1 MALTVQLA
9 YHMQRERLG
18 KAAFMSRLLR
28 ILQLRLL
35 WPILLL
41 LAAFVIFFQFIADVG
56 GSAEPQSSPPI
67 QPLPTASPLPADL
80 SEATPVGPPHGPP
93 GRPTTPPDPSLD
105 R

>member
-1 MALTVQLA
+1 VRKLV
-9 YHMQRERLG
+9 
-18 KAAFMSRLLR
+18 R

-56 GSAEPQSSPPI
+56 GSAEPLPWPPI
-67 QPLPTASPLPADL
+67 QALPTASPSPTEQ
-80 SEATPVGPPHGPP
+80 SEPSPVGPSHQTPGPPVTPP
-93 GRPTTPPDPSLD
+93 GRSLD

>member
-1 MALTVQLA
+1 
-9 YHMQRERLG
+9 
-18 KAAFMSRLLR
+18 MSRLLR

-35 WPILLL
+35 WPVLLL

-67 QPLPTASPLPADL
+67 IPLPTASPSPA
-80 SEATPVGPPHGPP
+80 EQPEPGPAGPP
-93 GRPTTPPDPSLD
+93 GWTPGPPGTPAGPSLD